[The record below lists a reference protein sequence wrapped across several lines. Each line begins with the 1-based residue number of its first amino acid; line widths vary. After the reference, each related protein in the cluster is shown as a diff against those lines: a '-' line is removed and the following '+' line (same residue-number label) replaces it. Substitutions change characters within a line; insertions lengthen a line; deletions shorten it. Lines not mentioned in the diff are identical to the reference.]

1 MGKTLTIKTASEAD
15 FFERGRKLAKL
26 VDQGKRL
33 QPEHVLSFE
42 DPADLFRLLSAARL
56 EVFRAIKAR
65 PASITGIAQRLKR
78 DRSAVK
84 RDVDELAR
92 AGIVSVES
100 KCHPGHGQLKEVR
113 VAAERIRLEAVLV

>member
-1 MGKTLTIKTASEAD
+1 MGKTLTIKIANEAD
-15 FFERGRKLAKL
+15 FFSRGRKLAKL
-26 VDQGKRL
+26 ADLGKRIPAE
-33 QPEHVLSFE
+33 QVLSFE

-56 EVFRAIKAR
+56 EVFRAIKAS

-92 AGIVSVES
+92 AGIVNVES

-113 VAAERIRLEAVLV
+113 VAADRFRLEAVLA